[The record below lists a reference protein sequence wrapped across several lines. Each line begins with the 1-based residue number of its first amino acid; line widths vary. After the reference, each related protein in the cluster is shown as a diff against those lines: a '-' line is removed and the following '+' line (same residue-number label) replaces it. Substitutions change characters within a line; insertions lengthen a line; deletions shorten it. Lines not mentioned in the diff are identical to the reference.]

1 MKKYQF
7 FISFVFIFIYL
18 LLLYSEYASL
28 NKYKKASLHD
38 LQIQTVDMD
47 KLLSVPLDTFH
58 ASSFHEWGIRK
69 NWLLEKREKNRK
81 LLEKKISKIKLDS
94 KEIVK
99 NFNLTNRIICL
110 NKTCWEFMG
119 IIKIKNQIQVT
130 LLSKE
135 KKSKLET
142 FKIGDYL
149 LEGLK
154 IQAIK
159 GDAMLLFDEEKNK
172 VFSLKLFDVNVS
184 KYYPKEL
191 QNKKEMNE

>member
-7 FISFVFIFIYL
+7 SISFIFIFIYL

-28 NKYKKASLHD
+28 HKYRKASLHD
-38 LQIQTVDMD
+38 LQMQTVDMD
-47 KLLSVPLDTFH
+47 KLLSVPLDTFY
-58 ASSFHEWGIRK
+58 ASSFHEWGIK
-69 NWLLEKREKNRK
+69 KSWLLEKREKNRK
-81 LLEKKISKIKLDS
+81 LLEEKMSKVNLDS
-94 KEIVK
+94 KEMVK

-110 NKTCWEFMG
+110 NKICWEFMG
-119 IIKIKNQIQVT
+119 IIKIKNQIRVT

-154 IQAIK
+154 IKAIK
-159 GDAMLLFDEEKNK
+159 GDTMLLFDEEKNK
-172 VFSLKLFDVNVS
+172 VFSLKLFDVDVS

-191 QNKKEMNE
+191 QNKKEINE

>member
-7 FISFVFIFIYL
+7 SISFIFIFIYL
-18 LLLYSEYASL
+18 FGLYSEYVSL
-28 NKYKKASLHD
+28 TKHRKASLHD
-38 LQIQTVDMD
+38 LQMQTVDMD
-47 KLLSVPLDTFH
+47 KLLSVPIDTFH
-58 ASSFHEWGIRK
+58 VSSFNEWGIK
-69 NWLLEKREKNRK
+69 KSWILEKREKNRK
-81 LLEKKISKIKLDS
+81 LLEEKMNKDNINS
-94 KEIVK
+94 KEIIK

-119 IIKIKNQIQVT
+119 VFKIRNKIRVT

-135 KKSKLET
+135 KKNKLET

-154 IQAIK
+154 IKAIK
-159 GDAMLLFDEEKNK
+159 GNTMLLFNEEKNK
-172 VFSLKLFDVNVS
+172 VLSLKLFDVDIS
-184 KYYPKEL
+184 KYYPKEV